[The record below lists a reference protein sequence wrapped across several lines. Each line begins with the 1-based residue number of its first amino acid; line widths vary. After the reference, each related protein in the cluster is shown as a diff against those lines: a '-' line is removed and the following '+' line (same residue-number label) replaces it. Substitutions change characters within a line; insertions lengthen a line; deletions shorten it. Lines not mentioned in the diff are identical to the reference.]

1 MAGDCRKVSAPCF
14 KAIQKVSAPWPFAP
28 APCPQYI
35 LPGAYEAKNSC
46 FLPNLR
52 TRVDKKRIEKKH
64 TKPYLLQVNMPL
76 RQSYIHQQATKDYK
90 KKYAF
95 IDIPRINIKIL
106 TRLRMFCYSS
116 HKIATS
122 NKNEIT

>member
-1 MAGDCRKVSAPCF
+1 MFFAKLAHKSRQKEDREKTHQTLPV
-14 KAIQKVSAPWPFAP
+14 AIQYAST
-28 APCPQYI
+28 
-35 LPGAYEAKNSC
+35 AK
-46 FLPNLR
+46 L
-52 TRVDKKRIEKKH
+52 H
-64 TKPYLLQVNMPL
+64 TPTSHQRLQ
-76 RQSYIHQQATKDYK
+76 

-95 IDIPRINIKIL
+95 IDIPRINIKNL